1 MKLAFKVILFLL
13 VINIYSYANIEF
25 FYEEIS
31 IRNFKETNYTRTYIK
46 GNMFRTDRT
55 QNNSIIIYNIDKSEA
70 IVIDTKNRE
79 YRVLP
84 IRKWL
89 DELSGRIN
97 GFIRFAKTF
106 VGEIKISYSG
116 EFTNVNGFRCVRLVD
131 NFGGYYLITLD
142 LMRIK
147 TNFDSS
153 LLRSAGYEYN
163 YENFSRLFALKELT
177 LDEKSKEY
185 FFKGY
190 VVEQLGVIKTVL
202 FTETNI
208 NYIRRFSFEVS
219 DDIFSFDL
227 KGYRY
232 IQ

>member
-1 MKLAFKVILFLL
+1 MRIVVRVILFLL
-13 VINIYSYANIEF
+13 IINFYSYADTQF

-31 IRNFKETNYTRTYIK
+31 IRNSKETNYARTYIK
-46 GNMFRTDRT
+46 GNMFRVERT
-55 QNNSIIIYNIDKSEA
+55 QNNTIVIYNIDKSEA
-70 IVIDTKNRE
+70 IVIDTSKKE

-116 EFTNVNGFRCVRLVD
+116 EVTNVNGFRCVKLVD

-147 TNFDSS
+147 TNFDAA

-177 LDEKSKEY
+177 LDEKSKEF

-190 VVEQLGVIKTVL
+190 VVERLGIVKTIF

-208 NYIRRFSFEVS
+208 NYIRRFGFEVN
-219 DDIFSFDL
+219 DDVFSVDL
-227 KGYRY
+227 KDYRY
-232 IQ
+232 VQ